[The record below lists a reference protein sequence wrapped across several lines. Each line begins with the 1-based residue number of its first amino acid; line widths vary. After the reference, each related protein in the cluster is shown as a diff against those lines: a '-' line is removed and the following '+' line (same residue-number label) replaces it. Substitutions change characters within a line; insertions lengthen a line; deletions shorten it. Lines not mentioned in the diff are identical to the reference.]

1 MSESRASRFAAGTIT
16 KGDPMKPEAFD
27 IANEIAVPSTAKKVG
42 VGSVVL
48 LGLSGQQIIPSAL
61 IGAAYMPLEAGNGA
75 WLSMLLALLATLC
88 VMSAVNIFARRYVV
102 TGSMMSY
109 VGLAFGRRLERLV
122 AASYLLGFL
131 IACAAVTASTVMFT
145 SSFLQSVGLE
155 VANESWFQALSALIV
170 AGLAG
175 SCAWRGL
182 DASISLTA
190 WLAFLS
196 LPLVLVAT
204 TVAAMHTGFDLRSQ
218 TLLVETNWDSIM
230 RGAIVGLAYF
240 VGVDALA
247 SLAAETRNPKKNVP
261 VILNSVLLITGIAYV
276 GILLVCTPMMNA
288 YTAELNEGVSP
299 TAIITQVAGMPYL
312 QKPIDLLLIGATFA
326 SLVAFINYGS
336 RVFATAAHNSFI
348 PKVFARIHSKYGSPT
363 GATVL
368 MAVPAAGIPV
378 ALQYLAASPPLQSTA
393 YLSTLY
399 SLFWVGPYIILCVGA
414 VKEVLRGTREGILQI
429 PIVFLGMIV
438 FAVLLIDSFI
448 SGAEGVMYWLPYI
461 MVALTVAGY
470 LTFQFNETSIG
481 LKNKRRVTK
490 EQKEF

>member
-1 MSESRASRFAAGTIT
+1 MNA
-16 KGDPMKPEAFD
+16 D
-27 IANEIAVPSTAKKVG
+27 STELAEGLHQETLAPATSSKVG
-42 VGSVVL
+42 VASVVL

-61 IGAAYMPLEAGNGA
+61 IGAAYMPLESGNGA
-75 WLSMLLALLATLC
+75 WLSMLLAMCATLC
-88 VMSAVNIFARRYVV
+88 VMAAVNIFARRYVV

-109 VGLAFGRRLERLV
+109 VGLAFGRRLERFV
-122 AASYLLGFL
+122 AASYLIGFL
-131 IACAAVTASTVMFT
+131 VACAAVTASTVMFT
-145 SSFLQSVGLE
+145 SSFLHSIGLE
-155 VANESWFQALSALIV
+155 YANEGWFQAASAIAV
-170 AGLAG
+170 AAFAG

-182 DASISLTA
+182 DASMSLTA

-196 LPLVLVAT
+196 LPLVVIA
-204 TVAAMHTGFDLRSQ
+204 TVASAANTGFDISSQ
-218 TLLVETNWDSIM
+218 FALADTDWHSVM

-261 VILNSVLLITGIAYV
+261 IILNSVLLITGVAYV
-276 GILLVCTPMMNA
+276 GILFVCTPLMNA
-288 YTAELNEGVSP
+288 HVAELNEGASP

-336 RVFATAAHNSFI
+336 RVFATAAQNRFLPEIFS
-348 PKVFARIHSKYGSPT
+348 RIHPKFGSPT

-368 MAVPAAGIPV
+368 MAVPAAGVPV

-414 VKEVLRGTREGILQI
+414 IKEVFKETTRSPFQI
-429 PIVFLGMIV
+429 AVVLVGMMVFLS
-438 FAVLLIDSFI
+438 LLFDSFM
-448 SGAEGVMYWLPYI
+448 SAAEGVMWWLPYI
-461 MVALTVAGY
+461 MLGLTLLGY
-470 LTFQFNETSIG
+470 LIFNFNEALISS
-481 LKNKRRVTK
+481 KSKQQRD
-490 EQKEF
+490 

>member
-1 MSESRASRFAAGTIT
+1 MNSNISE
-16 KGDPMKPEAFD
+16 
-27 IANEIAVPSTAKKVG
+27 VPSELQREIVVPATAPKVG
-42 VGSVVL
+42 VASVVL

-61 IGAAYMPLEAGNGA
+61 IGAAYMPLESGNGA
-75 WLSMLLALLATLC
+75 WLSMLMAMCATLC
-88 VMSAVNIFARRYVV
+88 VMAAVNIFARRYVV

-122 AASYLLGFL
+122 AASYLIGFL
-131 IACAAVTASTVMFT
+131 VACAAVTASTVMFT
-145 SSFLQSVGLE
+145 SSFLHSLGLE
-155 VANESWFQALSALIV
+155 YANEGWFQALSAI
-170 AGLAG
+170 AIAALAG

-204 TVAAMHTGFDLRSQ
+204 IAAAASTGFDFRSQ
-218 TLLVETNWDSIM
+218 FALAETDWHSVV

-261 VILNSVLLITGIAYV
+261 VILNSVLLITGVAYV
-276 GILLVCTPMMNA
+276 AILFVCTPMMNA
-288 YTAELNEGVSP
+288 HIAELNDGISP

-336 RVFATAAHNSFI
+336 RVFATAAQNRFLPEIFS
-348 PKVFARIHSKYGSPT
+348 RIHPKFGSPT

-368 MAVPAAGIPV
+368 MAVPAAGVPV

-414 VKEVLRGTREGILQI
+414 IKEVFKETTRA
-429 PIVFLGMIV
+429 PIQVTVVSVGMLVFLCLFV
-438 FAVLLIDSFI
+438 DSFM
-448 SGAEGVMYWLPYI
+448 SGAAGVMQWLPYI
-461 MVALTVAGY
+461 MLGLTFAGY
-470 LTFQFNETSIG
+470 LVFNINEAFASSRAA
-481 LKNKRRVTK
+481 KR
-490 EQKEF
+490 

>member
-1 MSESRASRFAAGTIT
+1 MNTNSSELVEELRHETVVPDTAA
-16 KGDPMKPEAFD
+16 
-27 IANEIAVPSTAKKVG
+27 KVG

-48 LGLSGQQIIPSAL
+48 LGLSGQQIVPSAL
-61 IGAAYMPLEAGNGA
+61 IGAAYMPLESGNGA
-75 WLSMLLALLATLC
+75 WLSMLLAMCATLC
-88 VMSAVNIFARRYVV
+88 VMAAVNIFARRYVV

-122 AASYLLGFL
+122 AASYLIGFL
-131 IACAAVTASTVMFT
+131 VACAAVTASTVMFT
-145 SSFLQSVGLE
+145 SSFLQSIGLDYADE
-155 VANESWFQALSALIV
+155 GWFQALSAIAV
-170 AGLAG
+170 AALAG

-196 LPLVLVAT
+196 LPLVLIAT
-204 TVAAMHTGFDLRSQ
+204 FAAAAGTGFDLRSQ
-218 TLLVETNWDSIM
+218 FVLTGTDWHGVT

-247 SLAAETRNPKKNVP
+247 SLAAETRDPKKNVP
-261 VILNSVLLITGIAYV
+261 IILNSVLLITGVAYV

-288 YTAELNEGVSP
+288 HVAELNDGISP

-326 SLVAFINYGS
+326 SLVAFLNYGS
-336 RVFATAAHNSFI
+336 RVFATAAQNNFLPEIFS
-348 PKVFARIHSKYGSPT
+348 RIHPKFGSPT

-378 ALQYLAASPPLQSTA
+378 ALQYVASSPPLQSTA

-399 SLFWVGPYIILCVGA
+399 SLFWIGPYIILCIGA
-414 VKEVLRGTREGILQI
+414 VKEVLNETKRA
-429 PIVFLGMIV
+429 PIQVAVVLVGMLVFLCLFV
-438 FAVLLIDSFI
+438 DSFA
-448 SGAEGVMYWLPYI
+448 SGAEGVMRWLPYV
-461 MVALTVAGY
+461 MVGLTFVGY
-470 LTFQFNETSIG
+470 LLFNINEAFVASQTS
-481 LKNKRRVTK
+481 R
-490 EQKEF
+490 Q

>member
-1 MSESRASRFAAGTIT
+1 
-16 KGDPMKPEAFD
+16 MKPESFD
-27 IANEIAVPSTAKKVG
+27 IAEDLQRETAVPLTAKKVG

-48 LGLSGQQIIPSAL
+48 LGLSGQQILPSAL

-75 WLSMLLALLATLC
+75 WLSMLLALIATLC

-122 AASYLLGFL
+122 AASYLFGFL

-155 VANESWFQALSALIV
+155 FANESWFQALSALIV

-204 TVAAMHTGFDLRSQ
+204 VFAAMHTGFDFHSQ
-218 TLLVETNWDSIM
+218 TLLVETDWGSIM

-261 VILNSVLLITGIAYV
+261 IILNSVLLITGVAYV

-288 YTAELNEGVSP
+288 HATELNDGVSP
-299 TAIITQVAGMPYL
+299 TVIITQVARMPYL

-336 RVFATAAHNSFI
+336 RVFATAAHNGFI
-348 PKVFARIHSKYGSPT
+348 PEVFARIHSRYGSPT

-414 VKEVLRGTREGILQI
+414 IKEVLRGASGGTHQIL
-429 PIVFLGMIV
+429 VVLLGMIV
-438 FAVLLIDSFI
+438 FAVLLVDSFI
-448 SGAEGVMYWLPYI
+448 SGAEGVMFWLPYI
-461 MVALTVAGY
+461 MVVLTITGY
-470 LTFQFNETSIG
+470 LVFQFNEILG
-481 LKNKRRVTK
+481 LPKASRRILK
-490 EQKEF
+490 EQKDI

>member
-1 MSESRASRFAAGTIT
+1 MNGNSSELAEELRQETV
-16 KGDPMKPEAFD
+16 
-27 IANEIAVPSTAKKVG
+27 VPATARKVG
-42 VGSVVL
+42 VVSVVL

-61 IGAAYMPLEAGNGA
+61 IGAAYMPLESGNGA
-75 WLSMLLALLATLC
+75 WLSMLLAMCATLC
-88 VMSAVNIFARRYVV
+88 VMAAVNIFARRYVV

-122 AASYLLGFL
+122 AASYLIGFL
-131 IACAAVTASTVMFT
+131 VACAAVTASTVMFT
-145 SSFLQSVGLE
+145 SSFLQSVGFE
-155 VANESWFQALSALIV
+155 YANESWFQALSAIV
-170 AGLAG
+170 VAALAG
-175 SCAWRGL
+175 GCAWRGL

-196 LPLVLVAT
+196 LPLVL
-204 TVAAMHTGFDLRSQ
+204 AASIAAAANTGLDLHSQ
-218 TLLVETNWDSIM
+218 FVLADTDWHSVM

-261 VILNSVLLITGIAYV
+261 IILNSVLLITGVAYV
-276 GILLVCTPMMNA
+276 GILFVCTTMMNA
-288 YTAELNEGVSP
+288 HVVELNEGISP
-299 TAIITQVAGMPYL
+299 TAIIARVAEMPYL

-336 RVFATAAHNSFI
+336 RVFATAAHNKFLPEIFSRVH
-348 PKVFARIHSKYGSPT
+348 PKFGSPT

-399 SLFWVGPYIILCVGA
+399 SLFWVGPYIILSVGA
-414 VKEVLRGTREGILQI
+414 IKEVLKETRRAPLQI
-429 PIVFLGMIV
+429 AVVVVGMFVFLCL
-438 FAVLLIDSFI
+438 FIDSFM
-448 SGAEGVMYWLPYI
+448 SGAEGVMQWLPYT
-461 MVALTVAGY
+461 MLGLTLAGY
-470 LTFQFNETSIG
+470 IVFSINEAFASRTP
-481 LKNKRRVTK
+481 K
-490 EQKEF
+490 Q

>member
-1 MSESRASRFAAGTIT
+1 MNADSTELAEELRQETLVPATAS
-16 KGDPMKPEAFD
+16 
-27 IANEIAVPSTAKKVG
+27 KVG
-42 VGSVVL
+42 VASVVL

-61 IGAAYMPLEAGNGA
+61 IGAAYMPLESGNGA
-75 WLSMLLALLATLC
+75 WLSMLLAMCATLC
-88 VMSAVNIFARRYVV
+88 VMAAVNIFARRYVV

-122 AASYLLGFL
+122 AASYLIGFL
-131 IACAAVTASTVMFT
+131 VACAAVTASTVMFT
-145 SSFLQSVGLE
+145 SSFLHSIGLE
-155 VANESWFQALSALIV
+155 YANEGWFQALSAI
-170 AGLAG
+170 AIAALAG

-196 LPLVLVAT
+196 LPLVLIAT
-204 TVAAMHTGFDLRSQ
+204 IASAANTGFDLRSQ
-218 TLLVETNWDSIM
+218 FALADTDWHSVV

-247 SLAAETRNPKKNVP
+247 SLAAETRNPKKSVP
-261 VILNSVLLITGIAYV
+261 IILNSVLLITGVAYV
-276 GILLVCTPMMNA
+276 GILFVCTPMMNA
-288 YTAELNEGVSP
+288 HVAELNEGISP
-299 TAIITQVAGMPYL
+299 TAIITQVAGMAYL

-326 SLVAFINYGS
+326 SLVAFLNYGS
-336 RVFATAAHNSFI
+336 RVFATAAQNGFLPQIFS
-348 PKVFARIHSKYGSPT
+348 RIHPKFGSPT

-414 VKEVLRGTREGILQI
+414 IKEVFKETTRA
-429 PIVFLGMIV
+429 PIQVAVVLIGMIV
-438 FAVLLIDSFI
+438 FLCLFVDSFM
-448 SGAEGVMYWLPYI
+448 SGAEGVMKWLPYI
-461 MVALTVAGY
+461 MLALTIAGY
-470 LTFQFNETSIG
+470 IVFNMNEAFTSSR
-481 LKNKRRVTK
+481 KHK
-490 EQKEF
+490 Q